1 MTGESTI
8 VQATLYDQERSQ
20 VGAIDMGSRNF
31 KYVFGQK
38 INGIITT
45 ELVGK
50 ERLDIGKEVTENN
63 GLIGRSK
70 FMQIEEALSRFMRY
84 CSDRGTSKV
93 LAIATSAIRNARNQ
107 QQVIDLAREIGLT
120 MEVADGA
127 REGEVGYLAATGGA
141 PDKLVC
147 DSGSKS
153 IQIAWKVNGKILS
166 QSIPVGYELVYE
178 RFVKHAS
185 SLDETKENLARFLD
199 GNFKE
204 LPQNTDQF
212 IALAANTITSFV
224 TGEKRTGHQG
234 RTLTRTALNG
244 KMSELRELSPSRY
257 NNLKSSLTRVEKT
270 LPGLVFLDYL
280 MERTGHGE
288 ALITESELPVGLIV
302 EYFFRRGDGGRFS
315 CKRAPGAVDTGAASD
330 HQITPAGMRQAAE
343 TINDSIPEI
352 ARQFRTLA
360 DHLESVIGY
369 LQSIGEIVITGP
381 RQQFA
386 IAAQE

>member
-1 MTGESTI
+1 MTGESTMF
-8 VQATLYDQERSQ
+8 QPTLSDQENSK

-31 KYVFGQK
+31 KCIFGQK
-38 INGIITT
+38 INGVITT
-45 ELVGK
+45 ELIGK
-50 ERLDIGKEVTENN
+50 ERLDIGKEVTGNN
-63 GLIGRSK
+63 GLIGRNK
-70 FMQIEEALSRFMRY
+70 FMQIEAALSQFIRY
-84 CSDRGTSKV
+84 CTDRGASKV

-120 MEVADGA
+120 MEVADGL

-153 IQIAWKVNGKILS
+153 IQIAWEINGKILS

-178 RFVKHAS
+178 SFVEHAS
-185 SLDETKENLARFLD
+185 TLDETKENFVRFLD

-204 LPQNTDQF
+204 LPENTDQF

-234 RTLTRTALNG
+234 ITLTRTALNG
-244 KMSELRELSPSRY
+244 KMSELRELSPSQY
-257 NNLKSSLTRVEKT
+257 NNLKATLPRVEKT

-288 ALITESELPVGLIV
+288 ALITEAELPVGLIV
-302 EYFFRRGDGGRFS
+302 EYFF
-315 CKRAPGAVDTGAASD
+315 
-330 HQITPAGMRQAAE
+330 QAG
-343 TINDSIPEI
+343 
-352 ARQFRTLA
+352 
-360 DHLESVIGY
+360 
-369 LQSIGEIVITGP
+369 
-381 RQQFA
+381 
-386 IAAQE
+386 

>member
-8 VQATLYDQERSQ
+8 AQPPRSDEEPSK

-45 ELVGK
+45 ELIGK
-50 ERLDIGKEVTENN
+50 ERLEIGKEVTENH
-63 GLIGRSK
+63 GLIGRNK
-70 FMQIEEALSRFMRY
+70 FMQIEEALSQFMRY
-84 CSDRGTSKV
+84 CSDRGAPKV

-107 QQVIDLAREIGLT
+107 HQVVDLARQIGLT
-120 MEVADGA
+120 MEIADGV

-141 PDKLVC
+141 PNKLVC

-153 IQIAWKVNGKILS
+153 IQIAWEINGKILS
-166 QSIPVGYELVYE
+166 RSIPVGYELVYE
-178 RFVKHAS
+178 SFVEHAS
-185 SLDETKENLARFLD
+185 TLDETKENFGRFLD

-204 LPQNTDQF
+204 LPENTDQF

-224 TGEKRTGHQG
+224 TGEERTGHQG
-234 RTLTRTALNG
+234 RALTRTSLNV
-244 KMSELRELSPSRY
+244 KMSELRELTPSQY

-288 ALITESELPVGLIV
+288 ALVAETELPVGLIV
-302 EYFFRRGDGGRFS
+302 EYFFKRGDGGLFS
-315 CKRAPGAVDTGAASD
+315 C
-330 HQITPAGMRQAAE
+330 Q
-343 TINDSIPEI
+343 
-352 ARQFRTLA
+352 
-360 DHLESVIGY
+360 
-369 LQSIGEIVITGP
+369 
-381 RQQFA
+381 
-386 IAAQE
+386 